1 MDATRTIADA
11 GGPSASRVARPV
23 GRLVLGLAFTGT
35 LLWFAHVAL
44 DRAAGYG
51 QRTPDGWQRV

>member
-1 MDATRTIADA
+1 MDATRTITDA
-11 GGPSASRVARPV
+11 SSPSASRVARRL
-23 GRLVLGLAFTGT
+23 GWLVLGLAFTWT

-44 DRAAGYG
+44 DQAAGYG